1 MNTFRNSIKRMTEND
16 YNALMLKLDCDIY
29 AGISLDTFEDVC
41 RYMDEADDEN
51 GYCWRVQGH

>member
-1 MNTFRNSIKRMTEND
+1 MTEND

-41 RYMDEADDEN
+41 RYMNEVDDEN